1 MNHVPRHAFAAATAS
16 AVALLTAIAPATAQE
31 ALKVGTTFLLGSTD
45 PTAGSAGWA
54 LTSHGI
60 GEKLFMVDKDGNL
73 VPELAAQAERNSELE
88 WTVTLRSRRYFSDGT
103 PVTAAA
109 IGEGFANTFEKSKT
123 AAATGGKLAFE
134 AVDDLTLRV
143 TTEKPVPLIQA
154 LFAEWPLVAYTLD
167 DAGEAVYTGPYAI
180 AELKA
185 DSHLE
190 LAPNAHFDGT
200 QRSPITLRK
209 FGDAQTMALAFE
221 AGGLDLAFGLPS
233 EVLSRLKANPDL
245 TVKSFQVGYQYFG
258 FLNTARPAFSD
269 PLVRQAVDL
278 AIDRDQLVAAINGGQ
293 PATGAFAPYFPFTP
307 AEAREFD
314 PEKAA
319 RLLDKAGWVVGPNG
333 IRSKGGAPLR
343 LEAST
348 YPQRPDLVTMLPVV
362 KAALARVGI
371 DVGTRVVEN
380 ANEVAAS
387 GEFDMFLWAQHTAP
401 SGDPAFFFHSM
412 LRSDGPLNHA
422 RYGSEEFDAII
433 AGFSTSGDLER
444 RAEIALDAQQKLFED
459 VPVTFLVSPAWH
471 VGVSERLSGYEPWG
485 SDYHVIR
492 PDMGE
497 TRQQLP

>member
-1 MNHVPRHAFAAATAS
+1 MNRIPRRAFAAAAVS
-16 AVALLTAIAPATAQE
+16 AVALLTAMAPASAQE
-31 ALKVGTTFLLGSTD
+31 ALKVGATFLLGSTD

-54 LTSHGI
+54 LASHGI
-60 GEKLFMVDKDGNL
+60 GEKLFMVNKDGKL
-73 VPELAAQAERNSELE
+73 VPELAARAERNGELE
-88 WTVTLRSRRYFSDGT
+88 WTVTLRSDRYFSDGT

-109 IGEGFANTFEKSKT
+109 IGEGFTNTFEKSKT
-123 AAATGGKLAFE
+123 AAATGGKLTFE
-134 AVDDLTLRV
+134 TVDGLTLKV

-154 LFAEWPLVAYTLD
+154 LFAEWPLVAYTLN

-200 QRSPITLRK
+200 ERSPITLRK

-221 AGGLDLAFGLPS
+221 AGELDLAFGLPS
-233 EVLSRLKANPDL
+233 EVLSRLKANAGL

-258 FLNTARPAFSD
+258 FLNIARPAFSD
-269 PLVRQAVDL
+269 PMVRQAVDL

-293 PATGAFAPYFPFTP
+293 PAAGAFAPYFPFAP
-307 AEAREFD
+307 IEPRMSD
-314 PEKAA
+314 LEKAA
-319 RLLDKAGWVVGPNG
+319 GLLDEAGWTSGPDG
-333 IRSKGGAPLR
+333 MREKDGQPLR
-343 LEAST
+343 IEAFA

-362 KAALARVGI
+362 KAALAKVGI
-371 DVGTRVVEN
+371 DVGTQVVEN
-380 ANEVAAS
+380 LNEVAAS
-387 GEFDMFLWAQHTAP
+387 GEFDIFLWAQHTAP
-401 SGDPAFFFHSM
+401 SGDPAFFLNSM

-422 RYGSEEFDAII
+422 RYRSDEFDAII
-433 AGFSTSGDLER
+433 AGFSTSGDIER
-444 RAEIALDAQQKLFED
+444 RAGIALDAQQKLFED

-497 TRQQLP
+497 TR